1 MAGWRTQWATRWLLV
16 IGVLFSVGGNPVRS
30 SEQEGPRFQEEPP
43 GLVEFTNAK
52 EASVPCQ
59 AVGRP
64 PPAVRWIKLPDGV
77 VAAEVP
83 GLRYVRPD
91 GSLVFPKFAP
101 KDFRQDVHAT
111 QYRCV
116 ATNSVGSVASRD
128 VKVRAVVSQ
137 PFEVRAYDEFVT
149 RGNAALFRCHLPS
162 FAKDVLSITAW
173 LRDDG
178 LLIHSP
184 LAEGSK
190 YALLPTGELLIRE
203 TDQQDGFRTYR
214 CQTRHRLTG
223 AVSQSVTVGQLILT
237 EPHNMVPPR
246 ITHRLSQV
254 TALEHTE
261 AVLPCVAQGYPL
273 PSYQWL
279 RRRDDDTSSGGGG
292 GGRPRPVI
300 LDGSRITMSS
310 GSLVIHSV
318 IAEDAGKYYCVV
330 NNTARQDR
338 AETELVVYA
347 MLRASVTPA
356 RVSASIGHTLRLNCS
371 ASGYPVRELSWTKDA
386 RPLYSSDRVKLLFND
401 EVLVVNAVKRQDR
414 GMYQCFVRN
423 QFEMAQAAAE
433 VILNDEPPVLES
445 VFSESIHK
453 PGGSVSLRCTATGNP
468 LPQVTWDLD
477 GRHLPE
483 TIRYRV
489 GDYVTRDNRVVSY
502 VNISSV
508 RPEDGG
514 VYRCRAAND
523 VGSVAHVAR
532 VNVYGP
538 PAIRLMGNVTALS
551 GGTLVVHCPVGG
563 YPLTAIRWERDGR
576 TLPSGHR
583 QLVHANGTLVLSEV
597 NRKAD
602 EGTYEC
608 VAENGRGDVARRP
621 LHVHVMVGPKVDP
634 FKFPSDLEEGMR
646 SVVVCVVI
654 DGDPPVFIG
663 WLKDGRPL
671 GPDLG
676 AHTEMLNPF
685 TSSLTFHSVGPQHSG
700 NYTCVAR
707 NPAAAV
713 NRSATMTVK
722 VPPYWRKQPTDK
734 AGILGESVIID
745 CQADGV
751 PHPQI
756 RWKKMI
762 PGPLVESQTIISNPY
777 IQILENGSLV
787 LREIGLKDAG
797 EYMCQATNN
806 VKPSLSEVVKLRVH
820 VPAFFK
826 SQFSSQNVQKGE
838 DVRIRCEAFGEKPIN
853 ITWTKDRQ
861 VLNFQAENRY
871 KETATTLPE
880 HVVSEIHV
888 KSTDR
893 RDSSLFT
900 CMASNAYGRD
910 ETNFQVVVQ
919 EKPDSPRNLNIKEVT
934 SQSVAMAWM
943 QPYSGNL
950 PLTSYIVQ
958 YKRDSEQWTPDVMS
972 VRNSPSDLSVV
983 VRNLNPVTT
992 YNFRVV
998 AENALG
1004 HGNPSEVVSVITKEE
1019 APSNPPT
1026 DIKIEPTSS
1035 KSIKIKWKAPPSEER
1050 RSPVKG
1056 YYLGYK
1062 LHRSG
1067 EQYVYKTLESSRGGD
1082 AEEFSLNN
1090 LRRNTE
1096 YSIRLQAFNS
1106 AGSGPASEEIVAK
1119 TLEHDPPSPPLI
1131 RVQSTTATSV
1141 HLLWEP
1147 PDIPVTGYI
1156 LHYKE
1161 DQNDWVKQHVPGSQQ
1176 SIVLENLRCGTRYQL
1191 YMEAFNDAGKG
1202 DPTQVLSVKTEGTAP
1217 VAPDKSSFLAINS
1230 TFVLLHLGAWY
1241 SGGCHISFFVAQ
1253 YKPKGE
1259 SEWTLISN
1267 HVQPQTETLL
1277 VPQLS
1282 PGTWYNLLM
1291 TAHNDA
1297 GSTDAEFVFAT
1308 YTESGGT
1315 VPPLVSV
1322 NSEERRFYR
1331 HLGIVVPVACSAV
1344 IVLMV
1349 SLVVCLLYSRTCCR
1363 ARSRVIYETAG
1374 EDDRSRTSKTGSRD
1388 MVDMVLLSK
1397 KLHSS
1402 FDETNAKSFY
1412 PSPPRL
1418 QQSQLQQQQQQSQQC
1433 LSSAQ
1438 SANQLA
1444 SAGQE
1449 FDDANSDCDS
1459 VPSNGG
1465 GEGQHRHHHT
1475 YDVPF
1480 HVRRPPGDE
1489 ETYSKVKRVIP
1500 TPVPAA
1506 NLYQVPPMRPYFRAL
1521 GPGMGAITPGN
1532 FMALDTQLWPAYE
1545 ILYGKGMIRRH
1556 EVCDTGRKTLERRR
1570 NGRLQV
1576 RDLGSHQQWMVPAA
1590 QMVSTAQPSDYRRP
1604 RTSSRLPYNGSG
1616 SDTEHSPQRC
1626 LRAEDEELHEVSE
1639 AECDREISKL
1649 SFIKGD
1655 GGLRVL
1661 MPPVGGRETPYL

>member
-1506 NLYQVPPMRPYFRAL
+1506 NLYQVP
-1521 GPGMGAITPGN
+1521 
-1532 FMALDTQLWPAYE
+1532 Q
-1545 ILYGKGMIRRH
+1545 
-1556 EVCDTGRKTLERRR
+1556 VCDTGRKTLERRR

>member
-1 MAGWRTQWATRWLLV
+1 MAEERRRQPATSLLLAITILLTAGAHSVRTAD
-16 IGVLFSVGGNPVRS
+16 
-30 SEQEGPRFQEEPP
+30 QEGPRFQEEPP

-52 EASVPCQ
+52 EAVVPCQ
-59 AVGRP
+59 ALGRP
-64 PPAVRWIKLPDGV
+64 SPAVRWIKLPDGV
-77 VAAEVP
+77 AAAEVP

-111 QYRCV
+111 LYRCV

-162 FAKDVLSITAW
+162 FAKDVLTITAW

-178 LLIHSP
+178 LLIHST

-190 YALLPTGELLIRE
+190 YAVLPTGELLIRE

-246 ITHRLSQV
+246 ITHRLGQV

-273 PSYQWL
+273 PTYQWL
-279 RRRDDDTSSGGGG
+279 RRRDGDASA
-292 GGRPRPVI
+292 RPRPVP
-300 LDGSRITMSS
+300 LDGARVSMSS
-310 GSLVIHSV
+310 GSLFIRSV
-318 IAEDAGKYYCVV
+318 MADDAGKYYCLV

-347 MLRASVTPA
+347 PLRASVSPS

-371 ASGYPVRELSWTKDA
+371 ATGYPVRELSWSKDA
-386 RPLYSSDRVKLLFND
+386 RPLYASDRVKLLFD
-401 EVLVVNAVKRQDR
+401 DRVLVVNAVKRQDR

-423 QFEMAQAAAE
+423 QFEVAQAASE

-538 PAIRLMGNVTALS
+538 PAIRPMGNVTALS
-551 GGTLVVHCPVGG
+551 GGSLVVHCPVGG
-563 YPLTAIRWERDGR
+563 YPLTAIRWEREGR

-608 VAENGRGDVARRP
+608 VAENGRGDIARRP

-646 SVVVCVVI
+646 TVVVCVVI

-676 AHTEMLNPF
+676 AHTEMLNAF

-806 VKPSLSEVVKLRVH
+806 VKPSLSEVIKLRVH

-861 VLNFQAENRY
+861 VLNFQAEARY
-871 KETATTLPE
+871 KETTTTLPE

-888 KSTDR
+888 KSADR

-934 SQSVAMAWM
+934 SQSVTMSWM

-1035 KSIKIKWKAPPSEER
+1035 KSIKIKWKAPPSQER

-1067 EQYVYKTLESSRGGD
+1067 EQYVYKTLESSRNSD
-1082 AEEFSLNN
+1082 TEEFTLNN

-1119 TLEHDPPSPPLI
+1119 TLEHDPPSPPMI

-1161 DQNDWVKQHVPGSQQ
+1161 EQNDWVKQHVPGTQQ

-1267 HVQPQTETLL
+1267 HVQPQTETLM
-1277 VPQLS
+1277 VPQLQ

-1308 YTESGGT
+1308 YTENGGT

-1349 SLVVCLLYSRTCCR
+1349 SLVLCLFYSRTCCR

-1374 EDDRSRTSKTGSRD
+1374 EDDRSRNSKTGSRD

-1418 QQSQLQQQQQQSQQC
+1418 TQSQQQQQQAQQQC
-1433 LSSAQ
+1433 LSAAQ
-1438 SANQLA
+1438 SAGQLA

-1465 GEGQHRHHHT
+1465 GDGQHRHHHT

-1500 TPVPAA
+1500 TPVPAT
-1506 NLYQVPPMRPYFRAL
+1506 NLYQVP
-1521 GPGMGAITPGN
+1521 
-1532 FMALDTQLWPAYE
+1532 Q
-1545 ILYGKGMIRRH
+1545 
-1556 EVCDTGRKTLERRR
+1556 VCDTGRKTLERRR
-1570 NGRLQV
+1570 NGRLQQV
-1576 RDLGSHQQWMVPAA
+1576 RELGSHQQWVPSS
-1590 QMVSTAQPSDYRRP
+1590 QLISSTAQPSDYRRT
-1604 RTSSRLPYNGSG
+1604 RTSSRPPYNGTG
-1616 SDTEHSPQRC
+1616 SDAEHSPQRC
-1626 LRAEDEELHEVSE
+1626 INADDDDLHEVSE
-1639 AECDREISKL
+1639 AECDRELNKL
-1649 SFIKGD
+1649 SFVKGD

-1661 MPPVGGRETPYL
+1661 MPPVGSRETPYL